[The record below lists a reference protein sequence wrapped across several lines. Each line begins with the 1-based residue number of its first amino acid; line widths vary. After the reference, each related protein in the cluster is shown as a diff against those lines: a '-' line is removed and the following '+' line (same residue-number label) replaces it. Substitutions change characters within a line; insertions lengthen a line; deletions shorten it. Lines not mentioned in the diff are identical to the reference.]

1 MNPIPVS
8 WCLGGALVA
17 VVTGFAG
24 GWTVRDWKRDS
35 EVLARMETAAKQ
47 LRDATHTVDLAA
59 TAYEQEKSD
68 AQAQNR
74 MRENIIREIYREQ
87 VVPAD
92 CAAPDAAV
100 RVLDDAV
107 TAANARAAGEPA
119 PALPKAAQAA
129 GAVDRSGAHGLGE

>member
-8 WCLGGALVA
+8 WCLGGALAAAVA
-17 VVTGFAG
+17 GFAG

-35 EVLARMETAAKQ
+35 EVLAGMETAAKHLEEARQ
-47 LRDATHTVDLAA
+47 TVDLAA
-59 TAYEQEKSD
+59 TAYEQEKAD
-68 AQAQNR
+68 AQDQSR
-74 MRENIIREIYREQ
+74 VRENTIREIYREQ

-107 TAANARAAGEPA
+107 TAANARASGQPA
-119 PALPKAAQAA
+119 PGLPEAAQAA
-129 GAVDRSGAHGLGE
+129 GTADRSGAHGLGE